1 MTLQEHINFFYKNMP
16 GGYRRS
22 WAETTIDIHPSI
34 TNYIN
39 GQFITEPHKY
49 SWRMLS
55 IEDAKNILAHNEEMN
70 KLREKIELIA
80 QKKLEIE
87 KDFEC

>member
-1 MTLQEHINFFYKNMP
+1 MTLQEHLNFFYEGLIGKYDP
-16 GGYRRS
+16 I
-22 WAETTIDIHPSI
+22 WAESTLDIHPSI

-55 IEDAKNILAHNEEMN
+55 VEDAKNILAHNEDMN
-70 KLREKIELIA
+70 KLRDKIELIK

-87 KDFEC
+87 KDFE

>member
-1 MTLQEHINFFYKNMP
+1 MTLEEHINFFYKNFP
-16 GGYRRS
+16 GRCDPS
-22 WAETTIDIHPSI
+22 WAKSTIDIHPSI

-55 IEDAKNILAHNEEMN
+55 IEDAKNILAHNEKMN
-70 KLREKIELIA
+70 ILRDKIDLINK
-80 QKKLEIE
+80 KKLEIN
-87 KDFEC
+87 KDFV

>member
-16 GGYRRS
+16 GGYDPK
-22 WAETTIDIHPSI
+22 WAESTIDIHPSI
-34 TNYIN
+34 TNYID
-39 GQFITEPHKY
+39 GQFITQPHKY

-55 IEDAKNILAHNEEMN
+55 VEDAKNILAHNEYIN
-70 KLREKIELIA
+70 KLRDKIKLLK

-87 KDFEC
+87 KDFE

>member
-1 MTLQEHINFFYKNMP
+1 MTLEEHINFFYKGVIGRYDP
-16 GGYRRS
+16 S
-22 WAETTIDIHPSI
+22 WVETTMDIHPSI

-55 IEDAKNILAHNEEMN
+55 VEDAKNIIEHNEDMN
-70 KLREKIELIA
+70 KLRDKIELIK

-87 KDFEC
+87 KDFV

>member
-1 MTLQEHINFFYKNMP
+1 MTLEEHINFFYKNMP
-16 GGYRRS
+16 GGYDPS
-22 WAETTIDIHPSI
+22 WAKSTIDIHPSI

-55 IEDAKNILAHNEEMN
+55 IEDAKNILAHNEKMN
-70 KLREKIELIA
+70 ELRDKIDLINK
-80 QKKLEIE
+80 KKLEINQ
-87 KDFEC
+87 DFV

>member
-16 GGYRRS
+16 GGYDPKL
-22 WAETTIDIHPSI
+22 AESTIDIHPYI

-55 IEDAKNILAHNEEMN
+55 VEDAKNILAHNEDMN
-70 KLREKIELIA
+70 KLRVKIELIN

-87 KDFEC
+87 KDFV

>member
-1 MTLQEHINFFYKNMP
+1 MTLQEHLNFFYEGLIGKYDP
-16 GGYRRS
+16 I
-22 WAETTIDIHPSI
+22 WAESTLDIHPSI

-55 IEDAKNILAHNEEMN
+55 VEDAKNIIAHNEDMN
-70 KLREKIELIA
+70 KLRDKIELIK

-87 KDFEC
+87 KDFV